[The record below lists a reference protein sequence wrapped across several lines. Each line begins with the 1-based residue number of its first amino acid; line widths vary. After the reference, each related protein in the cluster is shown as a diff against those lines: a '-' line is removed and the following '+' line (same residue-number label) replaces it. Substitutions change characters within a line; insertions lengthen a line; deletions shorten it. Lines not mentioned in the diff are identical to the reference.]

1 LAPCQ
6 LGDLGSNHRRCRA
19 AVRRPQ
25 SLLSRNRAAHGKGE
39 FESKQVTWRS
49 HALSSHIESEL
60 GSHRDWSQG
69 GIQDHLFT
77 VSSPEP
83 ARKADLVRLVALL
96 LEDLGATLVRSS
108 EQNETD
114 KHVHAPL
121 RA

>member
-1 LAPCQ
+1 MYHIDSRLCTGRTHTAT
-6 LGDLGSNHRRCRA
+6 
-19 AVRRPQ
+19 
-25 SLLSRNRAAHGKGE
+25 LLHVTMVGIGGIFNTRYHYIS
-39 FESKQVTWRS
+39 FEC

-96 LEDLGATLVRSS
+96 LEDLAATLVRSS